1 MKSKINKTAF
11 FIAFFS
17 AMYINAQGLQ
27 IHTSSDFFD
36 LVDKSMISNYNLGGA
51 GQSQAVGNYL
61 QNNNLIQVK
70 QVGFNNYSTVFIMAE
85 DYGMAVNQEGF
96 NNYLDV
102 YKNTSD
108 LNQSVSQSGSNNFI
122 SDFSLYSGG
131 SINMSINQEGNNLT
145 LFNNGTNSISKDL
158 KITQTGNSGTIYI
171 FNH

>member
-1 MKSKINKTAF
+1 MKSKINSIAF

-17 AMYINAQGLQ
+17 VFYINAQVIQ
-27 IHTSSDFFD
+27 TNTSSDFYD
-36 LVDKSMISNYNLGGA
+36 LVDKSMISNLNLGGT
-51 GQSQAVGNYL
+51 GQAQTVDNYL

-70 QVGFNNYSTVFIMAE
+70 QIGFNNYSTVTIKSE
-85 DYGMAVNQEGF
+85 NYEIGVNQNGF
-96 NNYLDV
+96 NNYLDL
-102 YKNTSD
+102 YKSTAD
-108 LNQSVSQSGSNNFI
+108 LNESVSQSGSNNFV
-122 SDFSLYSGG
+122 SDFSLYSGS